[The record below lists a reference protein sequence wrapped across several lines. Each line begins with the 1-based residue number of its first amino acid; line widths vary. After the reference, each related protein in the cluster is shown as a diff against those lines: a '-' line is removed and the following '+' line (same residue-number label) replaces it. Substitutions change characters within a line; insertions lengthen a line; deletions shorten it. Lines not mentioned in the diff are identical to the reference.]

1 MDLHTT
7 PRHARRW
14 LRLGVVLL
22 VVVAVISPV
31 AVMAAGGAFTDDDT
45 SIFEADIEW
54 LADAGVTAGCNPPDN
69 DYFCPGDAVT
79 RGQMAA
85 FMRRLSAN
93 QVVDAGALGGETADH
108 FENAVWANDVEGLV
122 ADPFDGSNQEWVQL
136 TVETT
141 APGFLL
147 INATTSLYD
156 STSAGSALFWIQ
168 VDVPA
173 CSNVPDQLYSVGY
186 AYGYVPEDYRQS
198 VAITGA
204 AVVDAGT
211 HTVTLCGRSSAGGG
225 DTRLYGPSLTALFT
239 ATGTVPAS

>member
-1 MDLHTT
+1 MDLHLS
-7 PRHARRW
+7 RHISRRG
-14 LRLGVVLL
+14 LRIGVMLI
-22 VVVAVISPV
+22 VVAAMIAPV
-31 AVMAAGGAFTDDDT
+31 AVLAAGGSFTDDDT

-54 LADAGVTAGCNPPDN
+54 LQGAGVTAGCNPPAN
-69 DYFCPGDAVT
+69 DHFCPDDPVT

-108 FENAVWANDVEGLV
+108 FENAVWANDVGGLL

-141 APGFLL
+141 AAGFLL

-173 CSNVPDQLYSVGY
+173 CSNVPDQIQSVGY
-186 AYGYVPEDYRQS
+186 SYGYVPEDYRQS

-211 HTVTLCGRSSAGGG
+211 HTVTLCGRSSTGGG
-225 DTRLYGPSLTALFT
+225 DTRLYGPSLTAMFT
-239 ATGTVPAS
+239 ATGSVPAS